1 MMLHGRKTTYK
12 DSVQRLLNCGANL
25 EEMMIEMLEFES
37 TLSAGLKERHWTA
50 SFHVGG
56 ELKSLTVVPEGT
68 ELSFRVQ
75 DLAKYRVL
83 LTPEELR

>member
-12 DSVQRLLNCGANL
+12 DAVQRLLNCGADL
-25 EEMMIEMLEFES
+25 ESMMIDMLEFEKNL
-37 TLSAGLKERHWTA
+37 TAGLKERHWVA

-56 ELKSLTVVPEGT
+56 ELKSLGIVPEGT

>member
-1 MMLHGRKTTYK
+1 MLHGRKTTYK
-12 DSVQRLLNCGANL
+12 DSVQRLLNCGADL
-25 EEMMIEMLEFES
+25 ESMMIDMLEFEKNL
-37 TLSAGLKERHWTA
+37 TAGLKERHWTA

-56 ELKSLTVVPEGT
+56 ELKSLAVVPEGT